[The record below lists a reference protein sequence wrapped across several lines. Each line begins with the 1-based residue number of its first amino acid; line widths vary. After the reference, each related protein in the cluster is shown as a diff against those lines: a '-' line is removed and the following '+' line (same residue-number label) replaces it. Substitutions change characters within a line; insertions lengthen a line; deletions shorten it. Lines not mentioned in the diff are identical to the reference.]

1 MQYEGIDGDNNM
13 LIKFKNEIYKYKI
26 LENIEFD
33 SERKKQSVI
42 VRNPEGELILYC
54 KGADS
59 SIVGRLVSHE
69 NIRFIN

>member
-1 MQYEGIDGDNNM
+1 M

-42 VRNPEGELILYC
+42 IRNPEGELILYC

-59 SIVGRLVSHE
+59 SIVGRLVSNE
-69 NIRFIN
+69 NIRFVI